1 MTRLM
6 KSRDGSV
13 GGCRMT
19 MSPRCGLPPKSYE
32 TLLARRRSWSCRVG
46 TMLVPST
53 RTVCSAFQMTRYR
66 MNAISRTSRTSRTHD
81 ARRDRRGFSGTD
93 AGASSWLGV
102 GDVIWVTRSDYER
115 WVAGDSHLCAAVARA
130 CATRREAAASVT
142 CRPTVRTARMAS
154 RAASDGARAGLFT
167 RGREMALL
175 TQTPYKPKTFD
186 LSGLTGISDHTLE
199 VHFGLYAGYVKN
211 TNLLNEQLV
220 ELLHG
225 GKTATPAY
233 AEMTRRLGFEYNGM
247 VLHEWYFGNM
257 KPATGGEISSSS
269 ALGRSIGESFGDI
282 ATWKQDFSAVGAM
295 RGVGW
300 AVTYLDPA
308 TGRLSNHWITL
319 HEDGNIAGFKPI
331 IVMDVWE
338 HAFLLDYKPAERP
351 KYIESFLANLDVAA
365 AEARLGGAER
375 PIG

>member
-1 MTRLM
+1 
-6 KSRDGSV
+6 
-13 GGCRMT
+13 
-19 MSPRCGLPPKSYE
+19 
-32 TLLARRRSWSCRVG
+32 
-46 TMLVPST
+46 
-53 RTVCSAFQMTRYR
+53 
-66 MNAISRTSRTSRTHD
+66 
-81 ARRDRRGFSGTD
+81 
-93 AGASSWLGV
+93 
-102 GDVIWVTRSDYER
+102 
-115 WVAGDSHLCAAVARA
+115 
-130 CATRREAAASVT
+130 
-142 CRPTVRTARMAS
+142 
-154 RAASDGARAGLFT
+154 
-167 RGREMALL
+167 MALL
-175 TQTPYKPKTFD
+175 TQTPYKPKAFD

-220 ELLHG
+220 ELLQG

-269 ALGRSIGESFGDI
+269 ALGRAIGESFGDI

-351 KYIESFLANLDVAA
+351 KYIESFLANLDVAS
-365 AEARLGGAER
+365 AEARLTGGADR